1 MSNGDGDGDALIG
14 FFFVLVGLTLLIAVG
29 TLAAVVWL
37 VISTVGMKARK
48 AYLEQKA
55 RERIEERF
63 EREDSNVPIDDVFAA
78 MDIGGVEIDNEQVD
92 DDDFLGGILL
102 GMGSKVH
109 DG

>member
-1 MSNGDGDGDALIG
+1 MNDDGEVFLWIFMS
-14 FFFVLVGLTLLIAVG
+14 LVGLSLLIAVS

-37 VISTVGMKARK
+37 VISAIGMKMRK
-48 AYLEQKA
+48 EYLEKKA
-55 RERIEERF
+55 RERIDERYD
-63 EREDSNVPIDDVFAA
+63 REGGNVPVDDVFAA

-102 GMGSKVH
+102 GMGRSVH